1 MGALC
6 SGLRPGDDLLASAK
20 VVRDAEGQPLPELK
34 EDFSVILFWANGGPS
49 HLDLFDMKPEAP
61 AEYRGPLRPVKTNV
75 SGIEIC
81 ELMPR
86 LSKIADKFT
95 LLRSLYPVSYT
106 HLTLPTKA

>member
-49 HLDLFDMKPEAP
+49 HLDL
-61 AEYRGPLRPVKTNV
+61 L
-75 SGIEIC
+75 I
-81 ELMPR
+81 
-86 LSKIADKFT
+86 
-95 LLRSLYPVSYT
+95 
-106 HLTLPTKA
+106 